1 MIMKQLKEAE
11 KLLSTGKISRRTFLT
26 RLSALGLAAAASP
39 ILLSSP
45 AHSSGPK
52 KGGRLIIGA
61 AGGSTTDS
69 LDPSTIP
76 DTMPMHTNWALRNNL
91 VEVDADGKPI
101 PELAEKWEA
110 SADAATWYFDLRKGV
125 EFHNGKTLE
134 AQDVIDSINHHRGES
149 SKSAAKGIVDPIKQI
164 KADGK
169 HRVVFVMNE
178 GNADF
183 PFILSDYHLTIQPA
197 GTKGEAFEKG
207 IGTGGY
213 TLVQHEPG
221 VRAQVKRNP
230 NYWKNGRAHFDEVEI
245 LGIKDASSR
254 TNALKT
260 GQIHAMNRCE
270 PRTIHLM
277 KKASGVTVLQTSGF
291 KHFSF
296 PMHTD
301 KAPYDDNNVRLA
313 LKYAVDRERMV
324 KNVLNGCG
332 SAGND
337 HPIAKIQRFYNSDL
351 PQRTYDPDKARYHM
365 EKAGLLD
372 HTFTLYASDGA
383 FPGAVDAS
391 VLLKESAG
399 KAGIKIKIQQEP
411 ADGYWSNVWLVKPWC
426 TSYWYGRATEDWMF
440 VSAYAPDAKWN
451 ETRWKH
457 EKFDKLLKEARAEL
471 NEDKRREL
479 YYECQRLVSDEGGA
493 IIPMYADLLLGISEK
508 LGHGKV
514 AGNWELDGN
523 RMAERWWFKS

>member
-1 MIMKQLKEAE
+1 MSKLKE
-11 KLLSTGKISRRTFLT
+11 LVDLVSQGKISRREFLV
-26 RLSALGLAAAASP
+26 RVSALGLTAAVT
-39 ILLSSP
+39 P
-45 AHSSGPK
+45 ALFSIPVHAGTPK
-52 KGGRLIIGA
+52 KGGRLTIGV

-91 VEVDADGKPI
+91 VEVNAEGNPV
-101 PELAEKWEA
+101 PELAESWEA
-110 SADAATWYFDLRKGV
+110 SSDAATWYFNLRKGI
-125 EFHNGKTLE
+125 EFHNGKSFE
-134 AQDVIDSINHHRGES
+134 AQDVIDSINHHRGKD
-149 SKSAAKGIVDPIKQI
+149 SKSAAKGIVDPIKDI

-169 HRVVFVMNE
+169 YRVIFTMNE

-197 GTKGEAFEKG
+197 GTKGADFEKG

-213 TLVQHEPG
+213 NLVKHEPG
-221 VRAQVKRNP
+221 VRAMVKRNP
-230 NYWKNGRAHFDEVEI
+230 NYWKTGRAHFDEVEI
-245 LGIKDASSR
+245 LGINDESSR
-254 TNALKT
+254 ANALKT
-260 GQIHAMNRCE
+260 GRIHAMNRC
-270 PRTIHLM
+270 PARTVHLL
-277 KKASGVTVLQTSGF
+277 KKSPGITVLQISGF

-301 KAPYDDNNVRLA
+301 KEPFTSNDVRLA
-313 LKYAVDRERMV
+313 LKYAVDRQQMV
-324 KNVLNGCG
+324 NNVLRGAG
-332 SAGND
+332 SVGND
-337 HPIAKIQRFYNSDL
+337 HPIAKIQRFYNAEL
-351 PQRTYDPDKARYHM
+351 PQRRYDPEKARYHM
-365 EKAGLLD
+365 KKAGLLG
-372 HTFTLYASDGA
+372 HTFTLHASDGA
-383 FPGAVDAS
+383 FPGAVDAA
-391 VLLKESAG
+391 VLLKESAA
-399 KAGIKIKIQQEP
+399 KAGINIKVQQEP
-411 ADGYWSNVWLVKPWC
+411 ADGYWSNIWLVKPWC

-457 EKFDKLLKEARAEL
+457 EGFNKLLKSARAEL

-479 YYECQRLVSDEGGA
+479 YYECQRLVKDEGGV
-493 IIPMYADLLLGISEK
+493 IIPMYADLLLGVSEK